1 MTDGRDHEFHL
12 DHLEQAAAED
22 TADVVVVQGGSGTGR
37 THTLV
42 ARGAFLLRRGVSPD
56 RIICLT
62 LTEPGAADLRRR
74 LEMHPEIGGQSR
86 SIHVGTLHQYANAI
100 LRDAA
105 ARNHLGL
112 SPYYTL
118 WDQQRAV
125 ETLELTQSIRQ
136 RDLLAALRWYGQ
148 NRARWTDS
156 PEIPARERH
165 WRDVGDFYSSE
176 KEWQN
181 AMDLD
186 DLLVLAIQA
195 LEQDEGIRSRW
206 MPLHLLVDGFEDI
219 TPLQFRLLEQL
230 IGSPRLM
237 TAPRSLMVTTDPN
250 QRITGSPEGFSFT
263 EHLRLKF
270 PGRLRT
276 HTLRLNPR
284 VSQEVWQLATTL
296 SGHDSMPGLTHDG
309 HLSYGVK
316 RGRPRL
322 VEVEGTLTAL
332 DGHCLREVSRLAGQG
347 VSWEDMA
354 ILYRRGD
361 TIHRLRTRLTHL
373 DIPHRGLGEERPERA
388 GDARCLAALLTCL
401 LNPGDLSAVRIAAAP
416 GYPNAPRRLSAGVC
430 RRLRQLAIEQN
441 MDLVQ
446 AAERNLTA
454 FGKDATAF
462 QGLYFL
468 AEARQSLDE
477 LLGDAECSLH
487 DLIQLAQ
494 TLIRQAQPPGLSPA
508 AEPELDRLW
517 ALCEATP
524 RLARETPRQHLRRFL
539 DLLSPA
545 LHEGRSPGGGG
556 LTLGT
561 IHAAKGER
569 WRIVFILDASDRTTT
584 GRAGPHSDTRQS
596 QRLFYTA
603 ITRATEQLYLYSP
616 ADIGGGNEGRPSRF
630 LDPVRDQ
637 LEHERIAA
645 RGPRQEAG

>member
-86 SIHVGTLHQYANAI
+86 SIHVGTLHQYANGI

-230 IGSPRLM
+230 IGSPRLL

-332 DGHCLREVSRLAGQG
+332 DGHCLRR
-347 VSWEDMA
+347 
-354 ILYRRGD
+354 
-361 TIHRLRTRLTHL
+361 
-373 DIPHRGLGEERPERA
+373 
-388 GDARCLAALLTCL
+388 
-401 LNPGDLSAVRIAAAP
+401 
-416 GYPNAPRRLSAGVC
+416 SAGWPA
-430 RRLRQLAIEQN
+430 R
-441 MDLVQ
+441 
-446 AAERNLTA
+446 A
-454 FGKDATAF
+454 FPGRTWPFSTGGAT
-462 QGLYFL
+462 
-468 AEARQSLDE
+468 
-477 LLGDAECSLH
+477 
-487 DLIQLAQ
+487 
-494 TLIRQAQPPGLSPA
+494 
-508 AEPELDRLW
+508 
-517 ALCEATP
+517 
-524 RLARETPRQHLRRFL
+524 
-539 DLLSPA
+539 
-545 LHEGRSPGGGG
+545 RS
-556 LTLGT
+556 
-561 IHAAKGER
+561 
-569 WRIVFILDASDRTTT
+569 T
-584 GRAGPHSDTRQS
+584 G
-596 QRLFYTA
+596 
-603 ITRATEQLYLYSP
+603 
-616 ADIGGGNEGRPSRF
+616 
-630 LDPVRDQ
+630 
-637 LEHERIAA
+637 
-645 RGPRQEAG
+645 